1 MYTEEIHI
9 GVTAKTSKVV
19 GTIEFEEDDLIRE
32 GLGNK
37 YFNGKLDLHRRNY
50 YIGEWLVDL
59 WGRDEAGT
67 LISECSF
74 GGFEE
79 AEWEGETSLDILRFW
94 KLTKVE
100 EKVKR
105 GRLYYVIYSGKRHWD
120 IDEDLYQREE
130 DFLPVLF
137 SLATEEETDV
147 AFEVDG
153 IHYIANDFHSV
164 AVVKP
169 RNKGLYYKGRL
180 EVPPTVTFRKKK
192 YTVTEI
198 RDVQD
203 CVDLREVKL
212 PDTITL
218 IADSAFFRCQNLRAI
233 NFPESME
240 HIGESAFWGCTALEK
255 IALPKT
261 CYIRDYSFAWC
272 ESLKEIGFNEQWL
285 FPKECFMHCKSL
297 KKVVLPPTT
306 GRLDPGVFK
315 GCSNL
320 ESVILN
326 EGLESFYGNDFDGC
340 PIRELR
346 IPKSV
351 KAVYGKPDCETFKG
365 FHVDPE
371 NERLCSIDGILY
383 TKDMKTLELCPRSY
397 EGEVKVPDGVKYI
410 SSHAFY
416 SCSRITKVVI
426 PDSVWDIG
434 WGSFSGCKG
443 LQTVVIGNGVEEID
457 EIAFE
462 GCEKL
467 GTVVFGSGVKRIKKQ
482 AFRNCKALTKVNLP
496 DGITNYNA
504 TMFEGCSNLSE
515 LTMPE
520 WMEKRRSDIM
530 DYASGKKTTGGW

>member
-1 MYTEEIHI
+1 MYTEDIHV
-9 GVTAKTSKVV
+9 GLTSNTSKVV
-19 GTIEFEEDDLIRE
+19 ETIEFEEDDLIRE
-32 GLGNK
+32 GLGQK
-37 YFNGKLDLHRRNY
+37 YFNGDLDLYRRNY

-74 GGFEE
+74 GGFAE
-79 AEWEGETSLDILRFW
+79 AEWEGEVTLDILRFW

-137 SLATEEETDV
+137 SLATDSAKDV
-147 AFEVDG
+147 TFEADG
-153 IHYIANDFHSV
+153 IHYIANDFNSV

-169 RNKGLYYKGRL
+169 HDKDLYYKGCL

-198 RDVQD
+198 RDLQD

-218 IADSAFFRCQNLRAI
+218 IADNAFFRCKNLRAI
-233 NFPESME
+233 NFPESLG
-240 HIGESAFWGCTALEK
+240 HIGESAFWGCVALEK
-255 IALPKT
+255 IALPKE
-261 CYIRDYSFAWC
+261 CYIRNYSFAWC
-272 ESLKEIGFNEQWL
+272 ESLSEIEFNEQWL
-285 FPKECFMHCKSL
+285 YPKECFMHCKSL
-297 KKVVLPPTT
+297 KKVVLPKTT

-315 GCSNL
+315 GCCNL
-320 ESVILN
+320 ESVVLN
-326 EGLESFYGNDFDGC
+326 EGLESFYGNDFDDC
-340 PIRELR
+340 AIRELV

-351 KAVYGKPDCETFKG
+351 KAVYGKPNIENFRG
-365 FHVDPE
+365 FCVDSE
-371 NERLCSIDGILY
+371 NERLCSIDGVLY
-383 TKDMKTLELCPRSY
+383 TKNMKTLELCPKGY
-397 EGEVKVPDGVKYI
+397 EGVFVVPDGVGCI
-410 SSHAFY
+410 ASHAFY

-434 WGSFSGCKG
+434 WESFSECGN
-443 LQTVVIGNGVEEID
+443 LQTVILGNGVEEID
-457 EIAFE
+457 ERAFA
-462 GCEKL
+462 CCKKL
-467 GTVVFGSGVKRIKKQ
+467 ETIVIGNGLKRIKKE
-482 AFRNCKALTKVNLP
+482 AFRNCKALTKVVLP
-496 DGITNYNA
+496 DSITNYNA

-530 DYASGKKTTGGW
+530 NYAMGKSSL